1 MENCFLKYGMVLE
14 KRSGKKVESK
24 FFLDNVKAL
33 ASGEGSNCHDS
44 NGYVTFTSK
53 TGGAYDCCTVWVSK
67 APNTNEGH
75 CR

>member
-24 FFLDNVKAL
+24 FFLDIVKAL

-44 NGYVTFTSK
+44 NGYVAFTSK
-53 TGGAYDCCTVWVSK
+53 TGGAV
-67 APNTNEGH
+67 
-75 CR
+75 

>member
-33 ASGEGSNCHDS
+33 ASGEGS
-44 NGYVTFTSK
+44 
-53 TGGAYDCCTVWVSK
+53 GGFDCC
-67 APNTNEGH
+67 NTCSGVY
-75 CR
+75 CGYFIDPQGTGTKLYYK

>member
-1 MENCFLKYGMVLE
+1 MENCFLKYGMVPAALGFAVGMVLE

-44 NGYVTFTSK
+44 NGYVAFTSK
-53 TGGAYDCCTVWVSK
+53 TGGAV
-67 APNTNEGH
+67 
-75 CR
+75 